1 VSGKQYLAGNEDF
14 IYHGTSMSR
23 IKFFLTSLSAWF
35 ITLSAHAYTGSN
47 FNMPVGV
54 TPMSKDIYWLHMTIF
69 WICVAIGVVV
79 FGVMFYSLIMH
90 RKSRGVKPATFHGNV
105 RIEILWAVIPFLILV
120 IMAIPA
126 TNVLIRMEDSSK
138 ADINIK
144 ITGHQWKW
152 QYEYLDEGIN
162 FYSNISTPTEQ
173 IKNKA
178 PKGEWY
184 LLEVDK
190 PLVVPIHKKIRFL
203 VTANDVIHS
212 WWVPE
217 LGIKRDAI
225 PGFIHEAWARIEK
238 PGIYRGVC
246 AELCGINHAYMPIVV
261 DARTQAD
268 YEKWVLDQKSAVK
281 QQKGV
286 TLKPKVNL
294 NKHWTPQ
301 ELLQRGREVYND
313 NCAVC
318 HKPDGTGM
326 PPAFPAVKGSRVV
339 TGPFKEQVDIVLNGK
354 NAMPAWGLQLNDDD
368 IAAVITYER
377 NSWGNEDKKIHG
389 SLAGGVVM
397 PTDVSAERKK

>member
-1 VSGKQYLAGNEDF
+1 L
-14 IYHGTSMSR
+14 
-23 IKFFLTSLSAWF
+23 
-35 ITLSAHAYTGSN
+35 
-47 FNMPVGV
+47 
-54 TPMSKDIYWLHMTIF
+54 
-69 WICVAIGVVV
+69 
-79 FGVMFYSLIMH
+79 LI
-90 RKSRGVKPATFHGNV
+90 
-105 RIEILWAVIPFLILV
+105 
-120 IMAIPA
+120 
-126 TNVLIRMEDSSK
+126 VL
-138 ADINIK
+138 
-144 ITGHQWKW
+144 
-152 QYEYLDEGIN
+152 
-162 FYSNISTPTEQ
+162 
-173 IKNKA
+173 
-178 PKGEWY
+178 
-184 LLEVDK
+184 
-190 PLVVPIHKKIRFL
+190 
-203 VTANDVIHS
+203 
-212 WWVPE
+212 
-217 LGIKRDAI
+217 
-225 PGFIHEAWARIEK
+225 
-238 PGIYRGVC
+238 
-246 AELCGINHAYMPIVV
+246 

>member
-225 PGFIHEAWARIEK
+225 PGFIHEAWARFEK
-238 PGIYRGVC
+238 PGIYLGFC
-246 AELCGINHAYMPIVV
+246 Y
-261 DARTQAD
+261 
-268 YEKWVLDQKSAVK
+268 
-281 QQKGV
+281 
-286 TLKPKVNL
+286 
-294 NKHWTPQ
+294 
-301 ELLQRGREVYND
+301 
-313 NCAVC
+313 
-318 HKPDGTGM
+318 
-326 PPAFPAVKGSRVV
+326 
-339 TGPFKEQVDIVLNGK
+339 
-354 NAMPAWGLQLNDDD
+354 
-368 IAAVITYER
+368 
-377 NSWGNEDKKIHG
+377 
-389 SLAGGVVM
+389 
-397 PTDVSAERKK
+397 